1 MDICEP
7 ENRPGVDEADFRS
20 ALGRFASGVTVVT
33 SLVGNTS
40 PIGATVTAFSSVSLD
55 PPLVLFCLTSESATF
70 TAIKETGKC
79 AINILAEDQEHLSRA
94 FSQRLVDWNSVNATP
109 GENKVPLLDGTV
121 ATIEAEIQDIHPGGD
136 HSIFVALV
144 TRVETTDREPLL
156 HHRGAYAAV
165 SRHRA

>member
-1 MDICEP
+1 MSHATPLCNEEPMDICEP

-94 FSQRLVDWNSVNATP
+94 FSQR
-109 GENKVPLLDGTV
+109 
-121 ATIEAEIQDIHPGGD
+121 
-136 HSIFVALV
+136 
-144 TRVETTDREPLL
+144 
-156 HHRGAYAAV
+156 
-165 SRHRA
+165 